1 MHSSHAPTNPLT
13 RQLKLVKLLASGAF
27 AEVYEVETIDERKQ
41 RLAAKVRDQTRVC
54 VQCMCL
60 LMDICMQEAVI
71 GWQLACR
78 HHLQRTP
85 TRAR

>member
-60 LMDICMQEAVI
+60 LMDMHLHARGGDWCVDTTCSA
-71 GWQLACR
+71 R
-78 HHLQRTP
+78 HSRV
-85 TRAR
+85 